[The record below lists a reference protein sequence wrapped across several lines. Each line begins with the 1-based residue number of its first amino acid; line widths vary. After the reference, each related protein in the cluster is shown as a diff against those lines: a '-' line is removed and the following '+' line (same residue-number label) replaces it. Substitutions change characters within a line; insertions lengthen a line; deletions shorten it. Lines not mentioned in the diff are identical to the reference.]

1 MKCKSKAAILQKVKK
16 MINVTL
22 LLVFMM
28 GLFGLFSI
36 DVQAKEI
43 VDDYLPEGWTRIETN
58 ILTSEEISAISAAI
72 YGVDETI
79 QPKAPAPPL
88 TSLEIIDLAVDENNE
103 IHVVTREIGTSTE
116 KMRFVYWNN
125 SLCPENIY
133 EVQHLVG
140 ADHIIYGS
148 IHYFH
153 TGVYYSESVSGMVVR
168 VTAKSTNASNPW
180 NILNA
185 SRTFELP

>member
-16 MINVTL
+16 MINATL
-22 LLVFMM
+22 LLVFMI
-28 GLFGLFSI
+28 GLFGLFST

-43 VDDYLPEGWTRIETN
+43 ADDYLPEGWTRIETN

-103 IHVVTREIGTSTE
+103 IHVVTREIGTSKE

-180 NILNA
+180 NTLNA

>member
-1 MKCKSKAAILQKVKK
+1 M
-16 MINVTL
+16 
-22 LLVFMM
+22 
-28 GLFGLFSI
+28 
-36 DVQAKEI
+36 
-43 VDDYLPEGWTRIETN
+43 
-58 ILTSEEISAISAAI
+58 
-72 YGVDETI
+72 
-79 QPKAPAPPL
+79 
-88 TSLEIIDLAVDENNE
+88 EIIDLAVDENNE
-103 IHVVTREIGTSTE
+103 IHVVTREIGTSKE

>member
-16 MINVTL
+16 MINATL

-28 GLFGLFSI
+28 GVFGLFST

-43 VDDYLPEGWTRIETN
+43 ADDYLPEGWTRIETN

-103 IHVVTREIGTSTE
+103 IHVVTREIGTSKE

-180 NILNA
+180 NTLNA

>member
-58 ILTSEEISAISAAI
+58 ILTSEE
-72 YGVDETI
+72 YL
-79 QPKAPAPPL
+79 QL
-88 TSLEIIDLAVDENNE
+88 
-103 IHVVTREIGTSTE
+103 
-116 KMRFVYWNN
+116 
-125 SLCPENIY
+125 
-133 EVQHLVG
+133 VQL
-140 ADHIIYGS
+140 Y
-148 IHYFH
+148 
-153 TGVYYSESVSGMVVR
+153 MV
-168 VTAKSTNASNPW
+168 
-180 NILNA
+180 
-185 SRTFELP
+185 

>member
-103 IHVVTREIGTSTE
+103 IHVVTREIGTSKE

>member
-16 MINVTL
+16 MINATL

-58 ILTSEEISAISAAI
+58 ILTGEEISAISAAI

-103 IHVVTREIGTSTE
+103 IHVVTREIGTSKE